1 MTGAGFENAQVY
13 QNITVEF
20 MGIGNIHTQRENLKK
35 LVQTCKVKE
44 EETRRESREGKKG
57 REAWQRREARKRSE
71 EKRKER
77 ERERKQRERKP
88 YALAHSTFP
97 LFFLDL
103 SQRRGDRLW
112 RLAAKYLCDSLWR
125 CANLKRT
132 CRRNS
137 GGRSLQ
143 VMNDA
148 IHHDDGIMMTNIA
161 VVMVGIELRSWFLLH
176 N

>member
-77 ERERKQRERKP
+77 EREKAEGKKTLCACSFNISPLLLRSQPKTRR
-88 YALAHSTFP
+88 STVAI
-97 LFFLDL
+97 
-103 SQRRGDRLW
+103 GC
-112 RLAAKYLCDSLWR
+112 KVSLWF
-125 CANLKRT
+125 
-132 CRRNS
+132 
-137 GGRSLQ
+137 SLALCESQ
-143 VMNDA
+143 THLSAEFRWSFIAGNEWRHPSWWW
-148 IHHDDGIMMTNIA
+148 HHDD
-161 VVMVGIELRSWFLLH
+161 
-176 N
+176 